1 VVWGDEEGDDGEDE
15 ADEDEDD
22 DTEGDGDADLL
33 GDGEG
38 DGDADL
44 LGEGEGDGDAD
55 LLGDGDADV
64 DADAASDTGA
74 DELRGMG
81 GGTDGVR
88 NEDED
93 GPCSTDGVTR
103 PECPEG
109 TWPAGEEPER
119 AAGDELTIIG
129 A

>member
-1 VVWGDEEGDDGEDE
+1 MLGDG
-15 ADEDEDD
+15 
-22 DTEGDGDADLL
+22 EGDGDADLL

-44 LGEGEGDGDAD
+44 LGDGEGDGDAD
-55 LLGDGDADV
+55 ADV
-64 DADAASDTGA
+64 DADVGA
-74 DELRGMG
+74 DELRGTG
-81 GGTDGVR
+81 GGIDGVR

-93 GPCSTDGVTR
+93 GPCSTAGVTR

-109 TWPAGEEPER
+109 TWPAGEAGEEPER
-119 AAGDELTIIG
+119 PAGDELTIIG